1 MPASV
6 AARHVAASRAGSRTV
21 AAGSTHDRR
30 ARWAAQATGCVG
42 GGSISG
48 QSGRL
53 ATSQAYCSLAYRRT
67 SPGSTRRSGMGRE
80 GEAVSPSV
88 EALRIGSLCSVNRHS
103 SMTKPHGAPQATG
116 MGAPARSS
124 RAAMA
129 PVTRPAV
136 SHSAAVTNDT
146 NSDRS
151 MQREWSTPRN
161 RLASRS
167 CLADSVTTWPACAA
181 NWAAVPSPPGSS
193 ARVTPYRSTAS
204 TIRSMASET
213 CSRAWDG
220 GTRATAVHAAAS
232 GSIWARKERPAAAA
246 AADGACSSTCCVR
259 ALLDVGTTPGDRP
272 AAVVPDP
279 AGVGLELGHHVP
291 VDQRAHHAVGAA
303 HRLRVDVQEAL
314 LGRDGVA
321 AVRRLLE
328 AVQQPLE
335 QAGGRRE
342 RRQHAEGALVQA
354 LRMGLLPVE
363 EHHDA
368 VSKAQRHL
376 GPGHSAPPVSNGPV
390 AGDVGQR
397 ADVAMGADVPL
408 EVGQKDDLPTPL
420 GHPHGALNHQAVSG
434 LKQVQPRIGAQLD
447 VGIVE
452 EDGAHRPFGRRAE
465 VRLKG
470 ARLVDLEPLARL
482 LGKLRP
488 TRQVSSQVVH
498 AVLLLLS
505 GSPM

>member
-259 ALLDVGTTPGDRP
+259 ALLDVGTTVTSCGRDSDSGACGTSHKNRSLRSRATDQPRSCLIQP
-272 AAVVPDP
+272 AWDSSSVTTSPSISVPTTP
-279 AGVGLELGHHVP
+279 S
-291 VDQRAHHAVGAA
+291 
-303 HRLRVDVQEAL
+303 AL
-314 LGRDGVA
+314 LTGSAWMFRK
-321 AVRRLLE
+321 
-328 AVQQPLE
+328 PS
-335 QAGGRRE
+335 
-342 RRQHAEGALVQA
+342 LVET
-354 LRMGLLPVE
+354 V
-363 EHHDA
+363 
-368 VSKAQRHL
+368 
-376 GPGHSAPPVSNGPV
+376 
-390 AGDVGQR
+390 
-397 ADVAMGADVPL
+397 
-408 EVGQKDDLPTPL
+408 
-420 GHPHGALNHQAVSG
+420 
-434 LKQVQPRIGAQLD
+434 
-447 VGIVE
+447 
-452 EDGAHRPFGRRAE
+452 
-465 VRLKG
+465 
-470 ARLVDLEPLARL
+470 
-482 LGKLRP
+482 
-488 TRQVSSQVVH
+488 
-498 AVLLLLS
+498 
-505 GSPM
+505 